1 MNPGLVGCSGHTF
14 AQQLSAPLVAEAVAG
29 AGVVV
34 IEGGRTDT
42 QTCRKG
48 GGYDLVPDRQLRA
61 SVESFMA
68 EVAAL
73 RGADACTMVV
83 VPWGPAG
90 LAENRDRVTALVRE
104 AAYRHG
110 FTFVDTAGL
119 LTRDT
124 TMEDGVHP
132 NRAGNEALARA
143 ITRQGRLR
151 TCFA

>member
-1 MNPGLVGCSGHTF
+1 M
-14 AQQLSAPLVAEAVAG
+14 
-29 AGVVV
+29 VV

-48 GGYDLVPDRQLRA
+48 GGYDLVPHQQLRA

-90 LAENRDRVTALVRE
+90 LAENRDRVTALVRD

-119 LTRDT
+119 LTWDT
-124 TMEDGVHP
+124 TIEDGVHP
-132 NRAGNEALARA
+132 NRAGNEALTRA
-143 ITRQGRLR
+143 IMRAGPAQA
-151 TCFA
+151 CFA